1 MNHCYTVS
9 LSVYLRSTR
18 LSKLCSRW
26 NMSFV
31 AGTTTKAIVSTLAG
45 DYVCLA
51 TDFVNTTASL
61 CICARC
67 NYRDRCVVEIKMK
80 GKFDECFPKTHLIH
94 GWCDPIAAWSL
105 VKCVVIWFDFVFVW
119 LFLFYGNHYVELWKK
134 KKDLFC
140 FFSCCIESTV
150 PFFYKSFAEVN

>member
-18 LSKLCSRW
+18 LSKLCSRR

-80 GKFDECFPKTHLIH
+80 GKFDECFPKL
-94 GWCDPIAAWSL
+94 
-105 VKCVVIWFDFVFVW
+105 IWFTVGVIPLHPIEMCRYLVRFRVCVIVFI
-119 LFLFYGNHYVELWKK
+119 LW
-134 KKDLFC
+134 
-140 FFSCCIESTV
+140 
-150 PFFYKSFAEVN
+150 

>member
-18 LSKLCSRW
+18 LSKLCSRR

-80 GKFDECFPKTHLIH
+80 GKFDECFPKTHLVH
-94 GWCDPIAAWSL
+94 GWCDPIAS
-105 VKCVVIWFDFVFVW
+105 
-119 LFLFYGNHYVELWKK
+119 H
-134 KKDLFC
+134 
-140 FFSCCIESTV
+140 
-150 PFFYKSFAEVN
+150 